1 VSAIIGIVGRDG
13 GLPANAAVRRML
25 ARMRGR
31 GSDATKL
38 WRGEHALLAVARHQW
53 ELAPGFSGA
62 VLVLDDGNVHVA
74 ADAALYYREDLARR
88 LAAAGS
94 ALTGNTPSHFIAA
107 AYRAWGER
115 CVEHLEGDYAFVLWD
130 AGRQTLFCARDF
142 AGSRPLYYAEVGASL
157 VVASAIDGIL
167 GHLECPRDL
176 NLTAIAAS
184 AAGLVN
190 SPSDE
195 TCYQAISSVAAGATL
210 VRRQTS
216 RAAVSRFWEAPAIGQ
231 GAATEF
237 QAAAD
242 ELRHLLMES
251 VLVRVPESD
260 PRPSIWLSDGCDSTA
275 IFGAGQR
282 ALEESGREQSLH
294 PVSIGYPPGDTGRED
309 EIIASVAEFWNT
321 PVHWI
326 DIRGIPMLDHPE
338 DRAAARDEPFT
349 HPFEMWNRAL
359 VAGSRAVG
367 SHVALNGN
375 GGDQLFQT
383 TPVYLAD
390 LFRTGRWLGLTS
402 QWRASPLR
410 GSGAS
415 GFVRHVVQPLLP
427 GFVRRAA
434 AMVTGRQ
441 VWRHYLER
449 IIPPW
454 MEPGFVRRHGLIE
467 RARAYPARRRGES
480 LAAYEVRWYLA
491 NPMLSRMGALVSS
504 YGVQGGVEVRQPL
517 LDRRIIELAASRPR
531 WERAH
536 DQQRR
541 SLLRRSV
548 QGLLPDHI
556 LCPRQYRTG
565 TTGDAFI
572 AGGRTHFPQLR
583 PEITRAMALADL
595 GIVNPGRL
603 RAAWDEFLRDGSPEL
618 GFQLIVTLHAELW
631 LRTRTGPP
639 HDTASTLPNRPALLG
654 V

>member
-13 GLPANAAVRRML
+13 GLPAGAAVRRML
-25 ARMRGR
+25 ARMHGR
-31 GSDATKL
+31 GSDAIKQ

-53 ELAPGFSGA
+53 EVAPGFSGD
-62 VLVLDDGNVHVA
+62 VLVLDDGNLHVA

-94 ALTGNTPSHFIAA
+94 ALTGGTPSHFIAA

-142 AGSRPLYYAEVGASL
+142 TGSRPLYYAEVGAGL

-176 NLTAIAAS
+176 NLTSIAES

-195 TCYQAISSVAAGATL
+195 TCYSAISSVPAGATL
-210 VRRQTS
+210 VRRQIG
-216 RAAVSRFWEAPAIGQ
+216 RVVVSRFWEAPEVGR
-231 GAATEF
+231 GATKQF
-237 QAAAD
+237 QPAAD
-242 ELRHLLMES
+242 ELRHLLMQS
-251 VLVRVPESD
+251 VLERVPESD
-260 PRPSIWLSDGCDSTA
+260 PMPSIWLNGGWDSTA
-275 IFGAGQR
+275 IFGVGQR
-282 ALEESGREQSLH
+282 ALEESRQGQSLH
-294 PVSIGYPPGDTGRED
+294 PVSISHPPGDTGRED
-309 EIIASVAEFWNT
+309 EVIASVAEFWNA

-375 GGDQLFQT
+375 GGDQLFQV

-390 LFRTGRWLGLTS
+390 LFRTGRWLGLVS

-410 GSGAS
+410 GSGVSA
-415 GFVRHVVQPLLP
+415 FFRQVVQPVLP
-427 GFVRRAA
+427 GFARRAA
-434 AMVTGRQ
+434 ATLTGRP

-449 IIPPW
+449 LIPPW
-454 MEPGFVRRHGLIE
+454 MEPGFVRRHRLVE
-467 RARAYPARRRGES
+467 RTRAYPPRRRGEG
-480 LAAYEVRWYLA
+480 LAAYESRWCLA
-491 NPMLSRMGALVSS
+491 NPILGRMGALVGT

-517 LDRRIIELAASRPR
+517 LDRRIIELAAPRPR

-536 DQQRR
+536 DRQTK

-548 QGLLPDHI
+548 QGLVPDHV
-556 LCPRQYRTG
+556 LCARPHRTG

-572 AGGRTHFPQLR
+572 ASGLTRFPKLR

-595 GIVNPGRL
+595 GIVNPRRL
-603 RAAWDEFLRDGSPEL
+603 QAAWDEYLRGGSPEL
-618 GFQLIVTLHAELW
+618 CFQLIVTLHAELW

-639 HDTASTLPNRPALLG
+639 QDPASTQTNRPAQLG